1 MFFSKGWNFSFQPLE
16 PATPDFRVLPGM
28 GREKAGL
35 NHFLLGGFLPSAYK
49 SSARSVN
56 FKHLKGIPCMKII
69 GLILGGGAGTRLQP
83 LTTDRAK
90 PAVPIAGKYRLV
102 DIPISNCINSG
113 INSIFLLTQFNSMSL
128 HRHIQST
135 YIFDQFTGGSVRMLA
150 AEQTPDSGG
159 WFQGTA
165 DAVRQS
171 MKHYMIGDPDIV
183 VILSGD
189 QLYRMDFAKVIEEH
203 VERGADVTIC
213 TKPVPRKEAFDLGI
227 MHVDDQNKII
237 EFAEKP
243 GDTPRLDELRAPMY
257 DDESYLASMGIYIFN
272 AKVLADVLSDN
283 DDTDFGK
290 NIIPSAIKDRKVYSH
305 IFEGYWKDIG
315 TIGMFHE
322 ANLGLTELIP
332 EFTFYDTDA
341 PIYTHMRYL
350 PPSKINCCDLNRCL
364 LAEGCIVSGH
374 RILHSVVGTRAVIGE
389 GTVIEHSVIM
399 GADHFEHEEAQAG
412 KAPGVPPLGIG
423 KDCYIKNAIIDK
435 NVRIGD
441 SIYISPD
448 GKAEGEVN
456 EYYVVRDGIIVIPKN
471 TMIPSGTRL

>member
-1 MFFSKGWNFSFQPLE
+1 
-16 PATPDFRVLPGM
+16 M
-28 GREKAGL
+28 GVKT
-35 NHFLLGGFLPSAYK
+35 
-49 SSARSVN
+49 V
-56 FKHLKGIPCMKII
+56 

-83 LTTDRAK
+83 LTQDRAK
-90 PAVPIAGKYRLV
+90 PAVPVAGKYRLV

-113 INSIFLLTQFNSMSL
+113 IRSIYLLTQFNSVSL

-135 YIFDQFTGGSVRMLA
+135 FLFDQFSPGFVRVLA
-150 AEQTPDSGG
+150 AEQTPTSSG

-171 MKHYMIGDPDIV
+171 MKYFMHTEPDLV

-189 QLYRMDFAKVIEEH
+189 QLYRIDFSTIIEEH
-203 VERGADVTIC
+203 MERGAEVTIC
-213 TKPVPRKEAFDLGI
+213 TKPVSRNEAGSLGI
-227 MHVDDQNKII
+227 MHVDEKNKIV

-257 DDESYLASMGIYIFN
+257 KEERYLASMGIYVFN
-272 AKVLADVLSDN
+272 AKVLSELLCASN
-283 DDTDFGK
+283 ETDFGK
-290 NIIPSAIKDRKVYSH
+290 HIIPEAIEKQEVYSH

-322 ANLGLTELIP
+322 ANLALTDLVP
-332 EFTFYDTDA
+332 EFTFYDTEA

-374 RILHSVVGTRAVIGE
+374 RILHSVVGLRAVIGE

-399 GADHFEHEEAQAG
+399 GADYFEHEKTASDKG
-412 KAPGVPPLGIG
+412 RVPLGIG
-423 KDCYIKNAIIDK
+423 RDCYIKNAIIDK

-441 SIYISPD
+441 SVYISPD
-448 GKAEGEVN
+448 GKAEGEQTDM
-456 EYYVVRDGIIVIPKN
+456 YVVRDGIIVIPKN
-471 TMIPSGTRL
+471 TVIPSGTRL

>member
-1 MFFSKGWNFSFQPLE
+1 
-16 PATPDFRVLPGM
+16 M
-28 GREKAGL
+28 GVKA
-35 NHFLLGGFLPSAYK
+35 
-49 SSARSVN
+49 V
-56 FKHLKGIPCMKII
+56 

-83 LTTDRAK
+83 LTSDRAK

-113 INSIFLLTQFNSMSL
+113 IRSIYLLTQFNSMSL

-135 YIFDQFTGGSVRMLA
+135 YIFDQFSKGYVRMLA
-150 AEQTPDSGG
+150 AEQTPTSNG

-171 MKHYMIGDPDIV
+171 MKHFMASDPDIV

-189 QLYRMDFAKVIEEH
+189 QLYRMDFSEVIREH

-213 TKPVPRKEAFDLGI
+213 TKPVPRREAFDLGI
-227 MHVDDQNKII
+227 MHVDKSQKIV

-257 DDESYLASMGIYIFN
+257 TEECYLASMGIYIFN
-272 AKVLADVLSDN
+272 TSVLTELLCGN
-283 DDTDFGK
+283 DHMDFGK
-290 NIIPSAIKDRKVYSH
+290 NIIPSAIHTKEVYSH

-315 TIGMFHE
+315 TIGMFHD
-322 ANLGLTELIP
+322 ANLALTDIVP
-332 EFTFYDTDA
+332 EFTFYAAHA

-364 LAEGCIVSGH
+364 LAEGCIISGH
-374 RILHSVVGTRAVIGE
+374 RILHSVIGLRAVVGE
-389 GTVIEHSVIM
+389 GTVIEHSVVM
-399 GADHFEHEEAQAG
+399 GADHFEHETTCPANTDLR
-412 KAPGVPPLGIG
+412 LGIG
-423 KDCYIKNAIIDK
+423 RDCYIKNAIVDK

-441 SIYISPD
+441 SVYISPEGKPD
-448 GKAEGEVN
+448 GEKTPF
-456 EYYVVRDGIIVIPKN
+456 YVVRDGVIVIPKG
-471 TMIPSGTRL
+471 TIIPSGTRL

>member
-1 MFFSKGWNFSFQPLE
+1 M
-16 PATPDFRVLPGM
+16 
-28 GREKAGL
+28 
-35 NHFLLGGFLPSAYK
+35 
-49 SSARSVN
+49 SVETV
-56 FKHLKGIPCMKII
+56 

-83 LTTDRAK
+83 LTQDRAK

-113 INSIFLLTQFNSMSL
+113 IRSIYLLTQFNSVSL

-135 YIFDQFTGGSVRMLA
+135 YLFDQFSQGAVRMLA
-150 AEQTPDSGG
+150 AEQTPESGG

-171 MKHYMIGDPDIV
+171 MRYFMHSDPDIV

-189 QLYRMDFAKVIEEH
+189 QLYRMDFSEVIKEH
-203 VERGADVTIC
+203 MERGADVTIC
-213 TKPVPRKEAFDLGI
+213 TKPVLRREAFDLGI
-227 MHVDDQNKII
+227 MHVDEKSQIV

-243 GDTPRLDELRAPMY
+243 RDTPALDALRAPMY
-257 DDESYLASMGIYIFN
+257 EDECYLASMGIYIFN
-272 AKVLADVLSDN
+272 AETLKEVLCSN
-283 DDTDFGK
+283 DEKDFGK
-290 NIIPSAIKDRKVYSH
+290 NIIPAAIKEKKVYSH

-322 ANLGLTELIP
+322 ANLALTDLIP
-332 EFTFYDTDA
+332 EFTFYDAKA

-364 LAEGCIVSGH
+364 LSDGCIVSGH

-399 GADHFEHEEAQAG
+399 GADYFEQEKLLKKNG
-412 KAPGVPPLGIG
+412 SGIPPLGIG
-423 KDCYIKNAIIDK
+423 KDCFVKNAIIDK

-441 SIYISPD
+441 SVYISPD
-448 GKAEGEVN
+448 GKADGDQT
-456 EYYVVRDGIIVIPKN
+456 EYYLVRDGVIVIPKN
-471 TMIPSGTRL
+471 TIIPSGTRL